1 MFHSQNRLV
10 QSWWGLKLSY
20 NTKIRYLSGIH
31 LLSVSLHLFSN
42 TVNFLPL
49 DRNIE
54 ETGKENVYVP
64 RENRKRIKDLFTIM
78 PSFTW
83 DSKWEFCLEAH
94 DSIPLYDNSQVK
106 TVLGATDFQHTK
118 LSGVCQILSMPE
130 LMIHNNSVLS
140 LFTINET
147 EQY

>member
-1 MFHSQNRLV
+1 MFHSQKRLA
-10 QSWWGLKLSY
+10 QCWWVLKLSY
-20 NTKIRYLSGIH
+20 KAKIGYLFGIH

-42 TVNFLPL
+42 TVHFLPL

-54 ETGKENVYVP
+54 ETGRGNVYVP

-83 DSKWEFCLEAH
+83 DSKWEPCLEAD
-94 DSIPLYDNSQVK
+94 DSVPLYHNSQVK
-106 TVLGATDFQHTK
+106 TVPAHKDIWI
-118 LSGVCQILSMPE
+118 SGVCQILPMPWVT
-130 LMIHNNSVLS
+130 INNNSVVIVY
-140 LFTINET
+140 TINET